1 MMKKGN
7 IEITGHV
14 TTWEACKYILKLR
27 IIIVRNVCRWVN
39 KLVCSHPWICIL
51 LTITISVIVSYTQ
64 IGKARAE
71 RDSYN
76 KKNVQLTEKV
86 SSYEAAFL
94 K

>member
-1 MMKKGN
+1 MKKSN

-27 IIIVRNVCRWVN
+27 VIIVRNVCRWVN

-51 LTITISVIVSYTQ
+51 LTIAISVIVSYVQ
-64 IGKARAE
+64 IGNARAE
-71 RDSYN
+71 RDFYN
-76 KKNVQLTEKV
+76 KKNVKLTEKV
-86 SSYEAAFL
+86 AYYEAAFL

>member
-1 MMKKGN
+1 MKKSN

-27 IIIVRNVCRWVN
+27 VIIVRNVCRWVN

-51 LTITISVIVSYTQ
+51 LTIAISVIVSYVQ
-64 IGKARAE
+64 IGNARAE
-71 RDSYN
+71 RDFYN
-76 KKNVQLTEKV
+76 KKNVKLTEKV
-86 SSYEAAFL
+86 ASYEAAFL

>member
-1 MMKKGN
+1 MMKKSN

-27 IIIVRNVCRWVN
+27 VIIVRNVCRWVN

-51 LTITISVIVSYTQ
+51 LTIAISVIVSYVQ
-64 IGKARAE
+64 IGNARAE
-71 RDSYN
+71 RDFYN
-76 KKNVQLTEKV
+76 KKNVKLTEKV
-86 SSYEAAFL
+86 ASYEAAFL

>member
-1 MMKKGN
+1 MMKKSN

-27 IIIVRNVCRWVN
+27 VIIVRNVCRWVN

-51 LTITISVIVSYTQ
+51 LTIAISVIVSYVQ
-64 IGKARAE
+64 IGNARAE
-71 RDSYN
+71 RDFYN
-76 KKNVQLTEKV
+76 KKNVKLTEKV
-86 SSYEAAFL
+86 AYYEAAFL

>member
-1 MMKKGN
+1 MMKKSN

-27 IIIVRNVCRWVN
+27 VIIVRNVCRWVN

-51 LTITISVIVSYTQ
+51 LTIAISVIFSYVQ
-64 IGKARAE
+64 IGNARAE
-71 RDSYN
+71 RDFYN
-76 KKNVQLTEKV
+76 KKNVKLTEKV
-86 SSYEAAFL
+86 ASYEAAFL

>member
-1 MMKKGN
+1 MSN

-14 TTWEACKYILKLR
+14 TTWEACKYILKFR
-27 IIIVRNVCRWVN
+27 FIIIRNICRGVD
-39 KLVCSHPWICIL
+39 KLVCSHPWICVL
-51 LTITISVIVSYTQ
+51 LTIAISVIVSYTQ

-86 SSYEAAFL
+86 SSYEAVFL